1 MNSGNPHLLKLTIAD
16 LNALTVHAEQSLFC
30 GSILEHI
37 NTLDRNHRVPQI
49 VSECQ
54 HYHRRDAVSSQKSVR
69 FWQSTSHRTVH
80 QQL

>member
-37 NTLDRNHRVPQI
+37 NTLDRNHRDTV
-49 VSECQ
+49 VSIEMTT
-54 HYHRRDAVSSQKSVR
+54 KR
-69 FWQSTSHRTVH
+69 FTHEATTPKNSAKW
-80 QQL
+80 